1 MPAPSSSAPSA
12 SAIPERQ
19 HQAVTAAGGRR
30 STALS
35 LHSTVSS
42 VSDSGAGDNSGRL
55 SFQQQ
60 HQQPPLQRND
70 SLSDSLQP
78 PADDD
83 DPRPRNQAA
92 GSLASFPSFP
102 SFHTAPPEEEDAAA
116 AGITVVDDVRT
127 LGHVENHI
135 VVLLPKAMDK
145 IQYLL
150 RPLRA
155 QFLRGTPFCKG
166 VVVLTETNV
175 AQLERQCRSLE
186 VRLSDV
192 SNYHIFSRSHT
203 YVYPNPPDSPS
214 PTRAAR
220 TTPSPPC
227 PSTSTWWRGSPTRPG
242 TYGGRASR
250 RPTPASFWRTARRC
264 RCVCGGVV

>member
-1 MPAPSSSAPSA
+1 MCLSYVIQHVPAALWQDSEDGEGDHDPVARAGDEEEGVMPVPPSNAPSA

-19 HQAVTAAGGRR
+19 HQAVAAAGGRR
-30 STALS
+30 ATALS

-42 VSDSGAGDNSGRL
+42 VSDSGAGDNNNGRL
-55 SFQQQ
+55 SFQQYQ
-60 HQQPPLQRND
+60 HQQPPPQRRND

-78 PADDD
+78 PADEDDDDDD

-102 SFHTAPPEEEDAAA
+102 SFHTAPPEEEDATAA

-175 AQLERQCRSLE
+175 GQLERQCRSLE
-186 VRLSDV
+186 VRQLSDV

-203 YVYPNPPDSPS
+203 RQYPQLPPLSP
-214 PTRAAR
+214 AAR
-220 TTPSPPC
+220 H
-227 PSTSTWWRGSPTRPG
+227 
-242 TYGGRASR
+242 
-250 RPTPASFWRTARRC
+250 
-264 RCVCGGVV
+264 